1 MPKQESPLHQLNHF
15 LPEGSFEDV
24 SFYLLEYKVHLTV
37 TRERLTKLGDYR
49 NKHLN
54 KNHRISVNGNL
65 NKFSFL
71 ITLLHELGH
80 LVAYEKYGNRIQA
93 HGAQWKS
100 EYGNILAGFI
110 SKKIFPLDI
119 EKELLRTLRNPA
131 ASSCAEAPLL
141 RILKK
146 YDPHKPGIFLLEE
159 LPAESLFRFKNER
172 IYKKGNKQRTR
183 FLCRDMANNRL
194 FLFSPVTEV
203 EWVRHEAGK
212 DFTVNQ

>member
-1 MPKQESPLHQLNHF
+1 MLKKESPLHQLNHF
-15 LPEGSFEDV
+15 LPEGSYEDV
-24 SFYLLEYKVHLTV
+24 AFYLEEYKVHLTV

-49 NKHLN
+49 NKHLD
-54 KNHRISVNGNL
+54 KNHRISINGNL

-80 LVAYEKYGNRIQA
+80 LVAYEKYGNKIQA
-93 HGAQWKS
+93 HGQQWKN
-100 EYGNILAGFI
+100 EFGNILARFI
-110 SKKIFPLDI
+110 NKKIFPLDI

-159 LPAESLFRFKNER
+159 LPDESLFRFKNGHV
-172 IYKKGNKQRTR
+172 YKKGNRQRTR
-183 FLCRDMANNRL
+183 FLCKDMINNRL

-203 EWVRHEAGK
+203 ELVKK
-212 DFTVNQ
+212 DV

>member
-1 MPKQESPLHQLNHF
+1 MHRKESPLHQLNNF
-15 LPEGSFEDV
+15 LPAGAFDDV
-24 SFYLLEYKVHLTV
+24 VFYLVEYKVHLTV

-49 NKHLN
+49 NKHLD

-93 HGAQWKS
+93 HGAQWKN
-100 EYGNILAGFI
+100 EYGNILARFI
-110 SKKIFPLDI
+110 SKKIFPADI
-119 EKELLRTLRNPA
+119 ENELLKTLKNPG

-146 YDPHKPGIFLLEE
+146 YDPHKPGVFLLEE
-159 LPAESLFRFKNER
+159 LPHESLFRFKNGG
-172 IYKKGNKQRTR
+172 IYKKGERQRTR
-183 FLCRDMANNRL
+183 FLCQDISSRRL

-203 EWVRHEAGK
+203 ELVK
-212 DFTVNQ
+212 KID

>member
-1 MPKQESPLHQLNHF
+1 MPKKESPLNQLSNY
-15 LPEGSFEDV
+15 LPDSAYEDV
-24 SFYLLEYKVHLTV
+24 AFYLVEYKVHLTV
-37 TRERLTKLGDYR
+37 TRERMTKLGDYR

-65 NKFSFL
+65 NKYSFL

-93 HGAQWKS
+93 HGAQWKN
-100 EYGNILAGFI
+100 EFGNILARFI

-159 LPAESLFRFKNER
+159 LPDESLFRFKNDN
-172 IYKKGNKQRTR
+172 IYRKGKRQRTR
-183 FLCRDMANNRL
+183 FLCEDMTNRRL

-203 EWVRHEAGK
+203 EWIKKEV
-212 DFTVNQ
+212 